1 MNFYNDPCWITEPV
15 SNNAFSYPHRNGG
28 KLYVPPLIN
37 GTLAD
42 VKIGDHV
49 VFEDFDDADRLH
61 SCIGLQAF
69 VRMAHPVTKVPVY
82 ICDNHN
88 HVFYFWHEAL
98 KNGVI
103 QPVATLLH
111 VDGHRDTRVPERNPT
126 PDELAE
132 LPLIARYT
140 NTVLNV
146 GNYISPAVDTGLV
159 GSVISITGVGDMR
172 LNPPKKIP
180 NLIANIDLDFWAAE
194 LDYINQ
200 GEKDHYVKS
209 WLKEASLITFSTSPF
224 FIEPERALNALSR
237 LFPAGDG
244 SI

>member
-1 MNFYNDPCWITEPV
+1 MNFYNEPCYISDPV
-15 SNNAFSYPHRNGG
+15 GNNAFSYPHRHGG
-28 KLYVPPLIN
+28 KLYVPPLID
-37 GTLAD
+37 GSLAD
-42 VKIGDHV
+42 VKMGDQV

-61 SCIGLQAF
+61 SCVGLQAF
-69 VRMAHPVTKVPVY
+69 VRTTYSLTNVPVY

-98 KNGVI
+98 KKGVI
-103 QPVATLLH
+103 QPGATLLH

-126 PDELAE
+126 AEELAD
-132 LPLIARYT
+132 LPLLATYT

-146 GNYISPAVDTGLV
+146 GNYIPPAVATGLV
-159 GSVISITGVGDMR
+159 GEVISITGAGDMR

-200 GEKDHYVKS
+200 GEKDHYVKG
-209 WLKEASLITFSTSPF
+209 WLNQASLITISTSPF
-224 FIEPERALNALSR
+224 FIEPERALSALAR
-237 LFPAGDG
+237 LFPADG
-244 SI
+244 GST